1 MIEIKR
7 TDSLAMVLDK
17 LKQHTYVAVYT
28 ANVTNVHVPVGG
40 LEGFDSCF
48 FTCTFEHDKL
58 TEMSTG
64 DIMYRGTLGK
74 LVDSIMLS
82 ISMCELGDD
91 SGYVNMII
99 HYPESDNDEHMYMA
113 IYEPNDNCNDD
124 NN

>member
-17 LKQHTYVAVYT
+17 LKQHTYVAIYT
-28 ANVTNVHVPVGG
+28 ANATNVHVAVGD

-58 TEMSTG
+58 TEMSIG
-64 DIMYRGTLGK
+64 DIMYRGTLEQ
-74 LVDSIMLS
+74 LVDSIMSS
-82 ISMCELGDD
+82 ITMCEVGD
-91 SGYVNMII
+91 SGYVNMVI
-99 HYPESDNDEHMYMA
+99 HYPESDNGGYTVMP

>member
-7 TDSLAMVLDK
+7 TDRLGMVLDK

-28 ANVTNVHVPVGG
+28 ANATNVHVAVGD
-40 LEGFDSCF
+40 GFDSCF

-64 DIMYRGTLGK
+64 DIMYRGTLEK
-74 LVDSIMLS
+74 LVDSTMLS
-82 ISMCELGDD
+82 ISMCELGDN
-91 SGYVNMII
+91 GYANMVI
-99 HYPESDNDEHMYMA
+99 HYPESDNDGYMDMP